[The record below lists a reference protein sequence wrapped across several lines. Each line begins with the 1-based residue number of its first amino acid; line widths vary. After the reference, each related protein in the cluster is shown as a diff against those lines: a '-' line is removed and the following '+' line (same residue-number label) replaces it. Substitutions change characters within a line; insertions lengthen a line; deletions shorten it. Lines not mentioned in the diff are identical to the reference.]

1 MIKYSQYVPAST
13 GVIYQR
19 ASFLV
24 EWFEVRENRDQ
35 AMSESLSK
43 EALLEYVKKQKLK
56 IKKLEHELI
65 EVKEKSVADSISV
78 SNQELSVRSGENSGA
93 FSSLF
98 WLPSSTDTSASKNLQ
113 QSASEENFINA
124 LKSKDAELISS
135 NLRERK
141 LKALLKSKIKEIED
155 RDKILQQ
162 HENARASENRVST
175 LHEIP
180 HQDSLPSTV
189 CGDAI
194 ITSKPQV
201 KSDEGEDE
209 TGIGSY
215 CSV

>member
-13 GVIYQR
+13 GVIYHR
-19 ASFLV
+19 GSFLV

-56 IKKLEHELI
+56 IKKLEQELI

-78 SNQELSVRSGENSGA
+78 SNQELSVRSGENSGG

-98 WLPSSTDTSASKNLQ
+98 WLPSSADTSASKNLQ

-124 LKSKDAELISS
+124 LKSKDAELVSS

-141 LKALLKSKIKEIED
+141 LKALVKSKIKEIED
-155 RDKILQQ
+155 KDKILLQY
-162 HENARASENRVST
+162 ENLRADENSVST
-175 LHEIP
+175 LQKVP
-180 HQDSLPSTV
+180 LKNSQPSTESE
-189 CGDAI
+189 AI
-194 ITSKPQV
+194 TQSQAED
-201 KSDEGEDE
+201 DEERGE
-209 TGIGSY
+209 TRIGHDY
-215 CSV
+215 FL

>member
-1 MIKYSQYVPAST
+1 
-13 GVIYQR
+13 
-19 ASFLV
+19 
-24 EWFEVRENRDQ
+24 
-35 AMSESLSK
+35 MSGSLSK

-56 IKKLEHELI
+56 IKKLEQELI

-78 SNQELSVRSGENSGA
+78 SNQELSARSGETSGG
-93 FSSLF
+93 FSSLL

-162 HENARASENRVST
+162 RENDRASENPVST

-180 HQDSLPSTV
+180 HQDSLPSAV
-189 CGDAI
+189 CEDVI
-194 ITSKPQV
+194 LPSKPEV
-201 KSDEGEDE
+201 KSGEGNDE
-209 TGIGSY
+209 TGRGSY
-215 CSV
+215 YFL